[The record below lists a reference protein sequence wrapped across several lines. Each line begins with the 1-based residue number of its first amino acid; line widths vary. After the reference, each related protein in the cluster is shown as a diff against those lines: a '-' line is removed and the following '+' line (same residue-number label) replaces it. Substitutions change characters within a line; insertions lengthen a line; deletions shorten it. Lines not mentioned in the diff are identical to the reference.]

1 MQEHF
6 VMDGGPRSPGPYTGF
21 FSRPA
26 SSDLGVIA
34 GCPGLRTWLRDGENL
49 AENLAPAFVNV
60 PRTFHT
66 ATARKGTKF
75 AIL

>member
-6 VMDGGPRSPGPYTGF
+6 VMDGGPRSPGPYKGF

-34 GCPGLRTWLRDGENL
+34 GCPGLRTWLLDGENL
-49 AENLAPAFVNV
+49 ALAFVNV

-66 ATARKGTKF
+66 ASARKGTKF